1 MAIADFITSTSQQT
15 EPQQPPRTNLP
26 LPGKLAHSH
35 SRIGRLMGVQVL
47 ALGSYVPEHRVRNE
61 DLAALGY
68 DADWIVQR
76 TGITERRH
84 APPGISTGD
93 LATEAARRCLAAGN
107 IPPEEID
114 LVLLGTFTPDMLIP
128 ATANVVQ
135 DRLGLC
141 APAIDLQAAC
151 ASFAFALITG
161 MQFVGTGCSQR
172 VLVIGADC
180 NSRVIN
186 PADKQTYPL
195 FGDAAGAV
203 VLAPGGADQGI
214 LAYAVGSDGSGAE
227 LICRPA
233 GGARRPFSAEDPSS
247 HFLRMD
253 GRPVFKWAIR
263 TLKETVG
270 EVLDTAGME
279 LDEIDLVVFHQ
290 ANMRIIRAAVEELGM
305 PPDKV
310 FNNLDRYGNTSSASI
325 PLALDEAHAQGR
337 VRRGDHVLFSGF
349 GAGLTWGTVLMRW

>member
-1 MAIADFITSTSQQT
+1 MSTIPAS
-15 EPQQPPRTNLP
+15 R
-26 LPGKLAHSH
+26 
-35 SRIGRLMGVQVL
+35 SRIGRLMGVQVV
-47 ALGSYVPEHRVRNE
+47 ALGSYAPERRVHND

-76 TGITERRH
+76 TGIIERRH
-84 APPGISTGD
+84 APQGVSTGD

-107 IPPEEID
+107 VPPEQID
-114 LVLLGTFTPDMLIP
+114 LVLLGTYTPDMLMP

-135 DRLGLC
+135 HRLGLC

-161 MQFVGTGCSQR
+161 MQFVASGCNQR
-172 VLVIGADC
+172 VLVIGAEC
-180 NSRVIN
+180 NSRVLN

-214 LAYAVGSDGSGAE
+214 LAYAAGSDGTGEE
-227 LICRPA
+227 LICRYA
-233 GGARRPFSAEDPSS
+233 GGAREPYSAANPGR

-263 TLKETVG
+263 TLKDTVR
-270 EVLDTAGME
+270 EVLDAVGME
-279 LDEIDLVVFHQ
+279 LGDIDLVVFHQ
-290 ANMRIIRAAVEELGM
+290 ANMRIIRAAADELGLT
-305 PPDKV
+305 PEKV

-325 PLALDEAHAQGR
+325 PLALDEAYRQGR
-337 VRRGDHVLFSGF
+337 IGRGDHVLFSGF

>member
-1 MAIADFITSTSQQT
+1 
-15 EPQQPPRTNLP
+15 
-26 LPGKLAHSH
+26 
-35 SRIGRLMGVQVL
+35 MGVQVIS
-47 ALGSYVPEHRVRNE
+47 LGSYVPEQRVRNE

-84 APPGISTGD
+84 AAPGVSTGD
-93 LATEAARRCLAAGN
+93 MAAEAARRCLAAGN
-107 IPPEEID
+107 IPPEQID
-114 LVLLGTFTPDMLIP
+114 LVLLGTFTPDMLMP

-135 DRLGLC
+135 HRLGLC
-141 APAIDLQAAC
+141 APAIDIQAAC

-161 MQFVGTGCSQR
+161 MQYVATGCNQR

-180 NSRVIN
+180 NSRVVN
-186 PADKQTYPL
+186 PTDKQTYPL
-195 FGDAAGAV
+195 FGDGAGACI
-203 VLAPGGADQGI
+203 LAPGNTDQGI

-227 LICRPA
+227 LICRPG
-233 GGARRPFSAEDPSS
+233 GGALEPFCPNDANR
-247 HFLRMD
+247 HYLHMD

-270 EVLDTAGME
+270 EVLATAGMD
-279 LDEIDLVVFHQ
+279 LGDIDLFVFHQ
-290 ANMRIIRAAVEELGM
+290 ANMRIIRAAAEDLGIT
-305 PPDKV
+305 PEKV

-325 PLALDEAHAQGR
+325 PLALDEAYRLGR
-337 VRRGDHVLFSGF
+337 IGRGDHVLFSGF